1 MRYPD
6 ATTDLHDLFLFEAKR
21 RVHKDRTV
29 SLHGRLYEVDP
40 ILVAENVILRYDPQ
54 APPNRPLDV
63 VHDAT
68 PAGLATRLD
77 AYANTSVKRGVYSK
91 QIEPGDSAP
100 APLPPPRTGSVQ
112 HFAVAGTGDG
122 NYPGDPRRTTGC
134 GVLGRYPYCG
144 RKRPS
149 CHRLAVTNRT
159 VRQNRNNVRNPP
171 TDLSK

>member
-40 ILVAENVILRYDPQ
+40 ILVGENVILRYDPA

-63 VHDAT
+63 VHDAK

-77 AYANTSVKRGVYSK
+77 AYANT
-91 QIEPGDSAP
+91 
-100 APLPPPRTGSVQ
+100 
-112 HFAVAGTGDG
+112 
-122 NYPGDPRRTTGC
+122 
-134 GVLGRYPYCG
+134 
-144 RKRPS
+144 
-149 CHRLAVTNRT
+149 
-159 VRQNRNNVRNPP
+159 
-171 TDLSK
+171 